1 MNQDAQMLNS
11 GDLPADRAE
20 YLPKTGSLG
29 EANHRFHSEYERGL
43 DRAKSRLG
51 NEVPVILVFDGK
63 LVTHWRGSRDEMLLI
78 PPVYHKL
85 KAVAHQVI
93 STYMRGERLKG
104 KELSR
109 VDRAALLEQHA
120 ILENSMDEL
129 QGPAFE
135 EICAPETKLLLQA
148 SLDFLYRALSAG
160 TISAELLREYARTV
174 GPSLRQITE
183 RPAAA
188 VLDRLHER
196 MDELRRNMSCEEWAD
211 LHVVVTGSRQARA
224 GEVTFQYFSRLF
236 GEFPGIGASKEDKII
251 FIEGTP
257 KEEHMMTAVA
267 QHLMNGELGEAFFAD
282 KFALQRDVLA
292 DAAAAHLNRLF
303 SMEQ

>member
-1 MNQDAQMLNS
+1 MNQEAQALNS
-11 GDLPADRAE
+11 EDLPADRVQ
-20 YLPKTGSLG
+20 YMPTGGSLG
-29 EANHRFHSEYERGL
+29 EANHRFHSEYERAIE
-43 DRAKSRLG
+43 RTKTRLG
-51 NEVPVILVFDGK
+51 NEIPVILVFEGK
-63 LVTHWRGSRDEMLLI
+63 LVTHWRGTRDEMLLI

-93 STYMRGERLKG
+93 STYMRGERLQG

-109 VDRAALLEQHA
+109 ADRAALLEQHA
-120 ILENSMDEL
+120 ILEGSLDEL
-129 QGPAFE
+129 QGPVFE

-160 TISAELLREYARTV
+160 RISPELLREYARTV

-196 MDELRRNMSCEEWAD
+196 MDELRRHMSCEEWQD

-224 GEVTFQYFSRLF
+224 GEVTYQYFSRLF
-236 GEFPGIGASKEDKII
+236 GEFPGIGASKEDKVI

-257 KEEHMMTAVA
+257 KEEQMLQAVS
-267 QHLMNGELGEAFFAD
+267 QHLMNGELGEAFFND
-282 KFALQRDVLA
+282 RFALQRDVLA
-292 DAAAAHLNRLF
+292 EAAAAHLDRLF
-303 SMEQ
+303 SREQ